1 MPYAALT
8 GWGMSVPDRVLTNAD
23 LERLVDTSDEWIV
36 TRTGIRE
43 RRIASPGE
51 TSASLG
57 TVAARQALERAGV
70 AARDVDLLVV
80 ATSTPD
86 QPMPSAACLIQ
97 TAIGAVRAGPLDV
110 NAACAGF
117 GYALAVAAQ
126 FVRSGASRTALVVGT
141 DTLSRFIDYN
151 DRNTCILF
159 GDGAGAVVLQA
170 SEQPVGVLSVDLGA
184 LVGTADLLE
193 IPGGGSA
200 RPPSHETVDRG
211 LHYMKMEGREVF
223 KHAVRAMGDSS
234 AKVIAEAGLTPDEV
248 TLFIPHQANLRIIDA
263 TARRLNVPM
272 ERVFVNIDRYGNT
285 SAATI
290 PICICEADQAGRLH
304 PGDVLVTSAFGG
316 GLAWASA
323 LIRL

>member
-8 GWGMSVPDRVLTNAD
+8 GWGMCVPERILSNAD

-43 RRIASPGE
+43 RRIAGPGE

-57 TVAARQALERAGV
+57 SIAAQRALERAGV
-70 AARDVDLLVV
+70 RAADVDLLVV

-86 QPMPSAACLIQ
+86 QLMPSAACLIQ
-97 TAIGAVRAGPLDV
+97 TRIGAVRAGPLDV

-117 GYALAVAAQ
+117 GYALAVGAQ
-126 FVRSGASRTALVVGT
+126 FVRSGAARTALVVGA
-141 DTLSRFIDYN
+141 DTLSRFINYQ

-170 SEQPVGVLSVDLGA
+170 SEQPRGVLSVDLGA
-184 LVGTADLLE
+184 MIGTADLLE
-193 IPGGGSA
+193 IPGGGGA
-200 RPPSHETVDRG
+200 RPPTHETVDHN
-211 LHYMKMEGREVF
+211 LHYMTMQGPEVF
-223 KHAVRAMGDSS
+223 KHAVRAMGESS
-234 AKVIAEAGLTPDEV
+234 AKVIAEAGLTPDDV
-248 TLFIPHQANLRIIDA
+248 ALFIPHQANLRIIKA
-263 TARRLNVPM
+263 AAKYLEMPM
-272 ERVFVNIDRYGNT
+272 ERVFVNIERYGNT

-290 PICICEADQAGRLH
+290 PICICEADQAGRLRS
-304 PGDVLVTSAFGG
+304 GDVIVMSAFGG